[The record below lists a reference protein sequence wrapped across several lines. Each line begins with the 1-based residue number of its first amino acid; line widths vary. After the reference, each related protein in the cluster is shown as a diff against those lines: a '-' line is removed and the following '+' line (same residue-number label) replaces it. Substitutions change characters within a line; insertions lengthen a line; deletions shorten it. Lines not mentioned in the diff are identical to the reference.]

1 MPTSSS
7 PRSAIAGARSS
18 LSSSFVIV
26 AVTCV
31 IIPDHGSTA
40 RPSLAALFKKSL
52 GDLSDREE
60 RHPLAALWVVFAI
73 VPDREDQ
80 TAAILAALFKSAGK
94 KNGRKAHSVVRRCFA
109 SQHRR
114 AASSAAGAS
123 CASHA
128 TKKRPHEVA

>member
-1 MPTSSS
+1 
-7 PRSAIAGARSS
+7 
-18 LSSSFVIV
+18 
-26 AVTCV
+26 
-31 IIPDHGSTA
+31 
-40 RPSLAALFKKSL
+40 LAALFKKSL

-60 RHPLAALWVVFAI
+60 RPPLAALWVVFAI

-80 TAAILAALFKSAGK
+80 TAAILATLFKSAGK

-128 TKKRPHEVA
+128 TKKRPHEVACPLDLVAGAGFEPATFGL